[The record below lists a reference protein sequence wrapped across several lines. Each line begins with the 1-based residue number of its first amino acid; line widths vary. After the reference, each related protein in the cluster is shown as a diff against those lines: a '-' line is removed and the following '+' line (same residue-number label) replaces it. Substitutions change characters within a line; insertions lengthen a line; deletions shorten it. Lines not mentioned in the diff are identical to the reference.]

1 MRFTFWGRGEQA
13 VEFHV
18 VFRPSVRML
27 LRRQFFNFNRK
38 ASSTVFAGLLA
49 AVLSVCALPAF
60 AVSLLRDPDIEY
72 SLQQVAKPILNAA
85 GLGNSVKVLVVN
97 DGSLNAFV
105 VDHNHI
111 FIHSGLLMRMENA
124 DMFRAVVAHEA
135 AHIANG
141 HLARRHQNIGNART
155 VAGLGIALSALAG
168 AVSGNGEFA
177 AGVAAGVS
185 GSAKRV
191 FLSHTRAE
199 EASADKSAIQYMVR
213 SGADTQGA
221 VDVFELFSGQELLKS
236 GRQDPYARSHPLTR
250 DRLRNAKAAAS
261 AYAGKA
267 VEDAAA
273 NYWFGRAKGKLT
285 AFLRS
290 PKWTKRTLK
299 DSSSEDVRLMR
310 EAIMYHRQSQTPK
323 AIATLNRAISK
334 RPKDPFYFELRGQFL
349 IESRQASAAA
359 ASYKSCVDRAP
370 SNALCTGGYGRA
382 LLAAGQT
389 KSALRTLE
397 KARSLDFRD
406 SRILRDLASAYAKS
420 GNGGMAA
427 VASAERYALQGRLK
441 DAGIQAKR
449 AAGLLPEGSRGWR
462 RAQDIIL
469 AAKRAEKKK

>member
-1 MRFTFWGRGEQA
+1 M
-13 VEFHV
+13 
-18 VFRPSVRML
+18 VFRPSMRMFS
-27 LRRQFFNFNRK
+27 RRQFIGPPSLAPK
-38 ASSTVFAGLLA
+38 TILA
-49 AVLSVCALPAF
+49 ALLTAFLAISALPAL

-85 GLGNSVKVLVVN
+85 GLGNSVKILVVN
-97 DGSLNAFV
+97 DTSLNAFV
-105 VDHNHI
+105 VDQKHI
-111 FIHSGLLMRMENA
+111 FIHAGLLMRMENA
-124 DMFRAVVAHEA
+124 DMFQAVVAHEA
-135 AHIANG
+135 AHISNG

-155 VAGLGIALSALAG
+155 VAGLGIALSALA
-168 AVSGNGEFA
+168 AAASGNGELA
-177 AGVAAGVS
+177 AGVALGVS
-185 GSAKRV
+185 NSAKRV

-199 EASADKSAIQYMVR
+199 EASADKSAIHYMVR
-213 SGADTQGA
+213 SGADTQGM
-221 VDVFELFSGQELLKS
+221 VDVFDLFSGQELLRPE
-236 GRQDPYARSHPLTR
+236 RQDPYTRTHPLTR
-250 DRLRNAKAAAS
+250 DRLRNAKAAAA

-267 VEDAAA
+267 EKNSTAD
-273 NYWFGRAKGKLT
+273 YWFGRAKGKLT

-299 DSSSEDVRLMR
+299 DSPSEDVRLMR
-310 EAIMYHRQSQTPK
+310 EAIMYHRQSNASK
-323 AIATLNRAISK
+323 AISTLNRAISK
-334 RPKDPFYFELRGQFL
+334 RPNDPYLYELRGQFL
-349 IESRQASAAA
+349 IESRQVKASV
-359 ASYKSCVDRAP
+359 ASYKACVDRAP

-382 LLAAGQT
+382 LLASGQT
-389 KSALRTLE
+389 KSALRALE

-406 SRILRDLASAYAKS
+406 GGILRDLASAYAQS